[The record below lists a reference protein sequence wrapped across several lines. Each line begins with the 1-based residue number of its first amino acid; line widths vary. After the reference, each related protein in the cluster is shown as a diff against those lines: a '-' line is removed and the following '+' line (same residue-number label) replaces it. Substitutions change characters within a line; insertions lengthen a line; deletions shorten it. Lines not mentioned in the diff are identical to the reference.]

1 MKKIVGQ
8 KRYSLGDGSV
18 GSFIKIKNNIDM
30 IMTDFLRTEKGELN
44 FLGKLGKIALV
55 LALILIFVKISQKL
69 IEKIFSTRIK
79 AIPNVDGKKVET
91 ISGIVKNIVRVFI
104 YFVGLTII
112 LDIFHINMTGIL
124 TAAGIGGL
132 AIGFGAQSLVKD
144 VITGAFILFEG
155 QYSVGEHVEIQGY
168 EGIVEELGLR
178 LTKIRDFNGELHFI
192 PNGQIS
198 TVTNKNRGTIKSIIN
213 FNIDS
218 SQDIDLALRV
228 LEKMSSSL
236 KSDPRF
242 ILGPNILGVN
252 RFGRDGVEIAIQI
265 GSRPLQQFENERVL
279 KKYIKETMEKENI
292 DIAYSKMIIVEN
304 KDN

>member
-1 MKKIVGQ
+1 M
-8 KRYSLGDGSV
+8 
-18 GSFIKIKNNIDM
+18 
-30 IMTDFLRTEKGELN
+30 
-44 FLGKLGKIALV
+44 
-55 LALILIFVKISQKL
+55 ILIFVKISQKL